1 MPINNCNPSIYGYED
16 EDLIDK
22 LIDEIEL
29 DDKEIINKKAKEVLA
44 TFFVEAQCLG
54 ARLPVLG
61 ARFFG
66 TGTRWQFCEA
76 SAKLCEIM

>member
-29 DDKEIINKKAKEVLA
+29 DEQEIINKKAKEVLA
-44 TFFVEAQCLG
+44 RLLSTDQGLG

-66 TGTRWQFCEA
+66 IGTHWQFCEA

>member
-29 DDKEIINKKAKEVLA
+29 DDREIINKKAKEVLA
-44 TFFVEAQCLG
+44 DLFREA
-54 ARLPVLG
+54 
-61 ARFFG
+61 
-66 TGTRWQFCEA
+66 
-76 SAKLCEIM
+76 

>member
-29 DDKEIINKKAKEVLA
+29 DDREIINKKAKEVLA
-44 TFFVEAQCLG
+44 DLFREAQCLG
-54 ARLPVLG
+54 RRAGGPG
-61 ARFFG
+61 APKFWG
-66 TGTRWQFCEA
+66 TGLLA
-76 SAKLCEIM
+76 ISAREC